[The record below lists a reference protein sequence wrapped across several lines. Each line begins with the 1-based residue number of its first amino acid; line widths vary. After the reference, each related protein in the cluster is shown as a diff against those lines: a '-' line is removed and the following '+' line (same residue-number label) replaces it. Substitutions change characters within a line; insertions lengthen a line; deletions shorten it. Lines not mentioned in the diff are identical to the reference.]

1 MRPGYLTASSNVEVD
16 EMGLGL
22 GIVLIVIG
30 AIVRWAITVHI
41 QDVNNENLGLILIV
55 VGIIS
60 VVLSLIQMEQLRRRR
75 NVTTV
80 DDRRDPMV

>member
-1 MRPGYLTASSNVEVD
+1 
-16 EMGLGL
+16 MGLGL
-22 GIVLIVIG
+22 GILLIVIG
-30 AIVRWAITVHI
+30 AIIRWALEVHI
-41 QDVNNENLGLILIV
+41 QDVNNENLGLILII